1 MIMTR
6 YILCYFVRSVSIEGY
21 LFVELLLEGR
31 EILLNGDFGARTFP
45 LKLVAWWKVNKKQ

>member
-21 LFVELLLEGR
+21 LFVELILDGR
-31 EILLNGDFGARTFP
+31 EILLDGDVGART
-45 LKLVAWWKVNKKQ
+45 LWKVSKVEV